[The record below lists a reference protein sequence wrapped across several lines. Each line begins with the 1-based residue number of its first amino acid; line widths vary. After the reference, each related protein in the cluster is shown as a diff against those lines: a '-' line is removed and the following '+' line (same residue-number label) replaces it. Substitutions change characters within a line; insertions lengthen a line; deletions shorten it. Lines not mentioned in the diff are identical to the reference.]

1 MDSGRES
8 ESSSVDLGV
17 LRLQRGGAG
26 VLLGDWGVDQAVP
39 FLLPC
44 HQAERSESL
53 GSGCGAQLCSILPD
67 VALLQAR
74 SRVGGPGAEP
84 S

>member
-1 MDSGRES
+1 M
-8 ESSSVDLGV
+8 
-17 LRLQRGGAG
+17 GGQG
-26 VLLGDWGVDQAVP
+26 CYWGDWGVDQAVP

-44 HQAERSESL
+44 DQAERSESL
-53 GSGCGAQLCSILPD
+53 GSGCEAQLCPILPD